1 MPVPK
6 RKTSKARRDQRS
18 SGKFIRPQATTSC
31 SNCQSPLATH
41 TACVACGFYKGKK
54 VLTTKLDRALK
65 RGEERSAMQAK
76 MQAQMAKKQEHAGH
90 NHDEDHEHG
99 AGE

>member
-18 SGKFIRPQATTSC
+18 SGKFIRPQAITSC
-31 SNCQSPLATH
+31 ANCAAPLATH
-41 TACVACGFYKGKK
+41 TACTACGFYKGRK

-65 RGEERSAMQAK
+65 RGEERRAAQAK
-76 MQAQMAKKQEHAGH
+76 MAQQQPAESHEGH
-90 NHDEDHEHG
+90 DHDEHHEHG
-99 AGE
+99 TKK

>member
-18 SGKFIRPQATTSC
+18 SGKFIRPQAITSC
-31 SNCQSPLATH
+31 SNCAAPLSTH
-41 TACVACGFYKGKK
+41 TACASCGFYKGRK

-65 RGEERSAMQAK
+65 RGEERRVAQAK
-76 MQAQMAKKQEHAGH
+76 MAQQQPESHEGH
-90 NHDEDHEHG
+90 DHDEHHEHG
-99 AGE
+99 TTK